1 MKIIQFILV
10 SIAAIQSSYHTF
22 VQRLAVRLQT
32 REPRQQQRGVTAMEY
47 VLIIAVI
54 VIVIIIA
61 ISSTSFKTS
70 VDTLFSRMGGFLSS
84 GANMTS

>member
-32 REPRQQQRGVTAMEY
+32 RELGQQQRGVTAMEY

-61 ISSTSFKTS
+61 IGTTNFSTKVS
-70 VDTLFSRMGGFLSS
+70 TLFTKIGSELTISS
-84 GANMTS
+84 